1 MECMI
6 NHAEMIDPDL
16 VNFWKLRIKMI
27 WDDDASWIYD
37 TIISRTFIKRWKLLS
52 SVLNVNLFSFR
63 KIKKIFHNN
72 FRIKN

>member
-1 MECMI
+1 MI

-63 KIKKIFHNN
+63 KIKKNISQQF
-72 FRIKN
+72 